1 MHILVIADHLT
12 CMAFSLGG
20 ISTRTV
26 KTREDAVAAMESA
39 QNSHDIGLVLITERI
54 ADSIRSKVDEMVF
67 EVHKPLVVEIP
78 DTEGPLPDRRSTGEL
93 MVSLMRT

>member
-20 ISTRTV
+20 IDTRTV
-26 KTREDAVAAMESA
+26 KTGEDAVAALDYA
-39 QNSHDIGLVLITERI
+39 QNSPDIGLVLITESEI
-54 ADSIRSKVDEMVF
+54 VF
-67 EVHKPLVVEIP
+67 KLHKPLVVEIP

>member
-20 ISTRTV
+20 IDTRTV
-26 KTREDAVAAMESA
+26 KTSKDAVAALEYA
-39 QNSHDIGLVLITERI
+39 QNSPDIGLVLITERI
-54 ADSIRSKVDEMVF
+54 ANSVRSEVDEIVF
-67 EVHKPLVVEIP
+67 KLHKPLVVEIP
-78 DTEGPLPDRRSTGEL
+78 DTEGPLPDRPSAREL

>member
-20 ISTRTV
+20 IDTRTV
-26 KTREDAVAAMESA
+26 KTGKDAMAALESA
-39 QNSHDIGLVLITERI
+39 QKNPDIGLVLITERI
-54 ADSIRSKVDEMVF
+54 ADSVRSKVDEIVF
-67 EVHKPLVVEIP
+67 KLHEPLVVEIP
-78 DTEGPLPDRRSTGEL
+78 DTEGPLPDRHSNREL